1 MVVTGTQESDSA
13 SPSRLALIRQAASF
27 VVAGLANTAVGYAA
41 FAAAFFVIGLP
52 PVWANVVAYAAGL
65 TVAVFLMRLWVFP
78 SQSKKRR
85 YVATFLAIFFVSY
98 GVNLLVF
105 TLGLALTAIHPAV
118 MQLVA
123 MASYS
128 VMFFILGRGFL
139 ADKPQRAP

>member
-1 MVVTGTQESDSA
+1 MTTGDSDKLAQSQKGVVHQV
-13 SPSRLALIRQAASF
+13 ISF
-27 VVAGLANTAVGYAA
+27 LVAGLANTAVGYAA

-65 TVAVFLMRLWVFP
+65 TIAVFLMRLWVFP

-85 YVATFLAIFFVSY
+85 YVATFLAIFLVSY

-105 TLGLALTAIHPAV
+105 TLGLALTSIHPAV
-118 MQLVA
+118 MQLIA

-128 VMFFILGRGFL
+128 VVFFILGRGFL